1 MKRRRIPPALWSAE
15 ALLPL
20 LRPARRRLK
29 QPSTLPSLA
38 ILLALAAP
46 WFLSPRAAAGTGL
59 AALSVHVEPT
69 QGWLT
74 SLALVFALL
83 FSALY
88 VGAET
93 ALDLLR
99 PMHVKHAREK
109 GAKRAERL
117 EWQIEHRASLV
128 AATILGRQTMKL
140 AMVFF
145 GLMLASKLAATNSTG
160 QEPIFSLTV
169 WYSLLIVIPVGL
181 LSMVIDLVPK
191 SYATLHPHRVAFRL
205 DGFMRASWVLFG
217 IPAAFITFIANLLTS
232 RFGGQ
237 ATFEIQNP
245 VEEEIKVMVESAE
258 ESGEIE
264 GDERELLHSVFEF
277 TDTVAREI
285 MTPRVDLDAKS
296 ISSDPKEVIKLIQET
311 GHSRIPLYEDTDDQI
326 VGIVHAKDILLEAM
340 NTGEAINLRS
350 LMRPA
355 LFVPENKSLHDLLRE
370 MRQARTQLAVVQDEF
385 GGTAGIVTVE
395 DIVEEL
401 FGDIVDEY
409 DVEEPS
415 IQQLEGAYLVGG
427 KMHVDD
433 VNASLGSDFDSE
445 EFDTIGG
452 YVFGLFGR
460 QPKPQECLDDGKWRF
475 CVAETNGRRI
485 LQLRIEQLPEPAAA
499 DQAEVPE

>member
-1 MKRRRIPPALWSAE
+1 MKRRPRLWSA
-15 ALLPL
+15 ASLKPL
-20 LRPARRRLK
+20 FKEPKKKPRQPA
-29 QPSTLPSLA
+29 TLPSAA
-38 ILLALAAP
+38 ILVAIAIPWLLGWRLAPGTSCAAIS
-46 WFLSPRAAAGTGL
+46 L
-59 AALSVHVEPT
+59 HVDPT
-69 QGWLT
+69 MSWVT
-74 SLALVFALL
+74 VLALVMAMF

-88 VGAET
+88 VGSET

-99 PMHVKHAREK
+99 PMHVKHAKEK
-109 GAKRAERL
+109 SSKRAERL
-117 EWQIEHRASLV
+117 EWQMDHRASLI
-128 AATILGRQTMKL
+128 AACILGRQTMKL

-145 GLMLASKLAATNSTG
+145 SLTLASKMTG
-160 QEPIFSLTV
+160 GTSFGETAVYALC
-169 WYSLLIVIPVGL
+169 IVVPVGL

-191 SYATLHPHRVAFRL
+191 SYANLHPHRVALRL
-205 DGFMRASWVLFG
+205 DGFTRASWAIFAL
-217 IPAAFITFIANLLTS
+217 PAALITFVANLLTS
-232 RFGGQ
+232 RFGGE

-264 GDERELLHSVFEF
+264 VDERELLHSVFEF

-285 MTPRVDLDAKS
+285 MTPRVDLDAKP
-296 ISSDPKEVIKLIQET
+296 IGSDPLDVIKLIQET

-326 VGIVHAKDILLEAM
+326 MGIVHAKDLLLAAM
-340 NTGEAINLRS
+340 DKSKPINLRA

-370 MRQARTQLAVVQDEF
+370 MRHARTQLAVVQDEF

-415 IQQLEGAYLVGG
+415 IQEQNGVFLVGG

-433 VNASLGSDFDSE
+433 VNATLGSEFDSE

-460 QPKPQECLDDGKWRF
+460 QPKPLECLDDGLWRF

-485 LQLRIEQLPEPAAA
+485 LQLKIERLPEPVFSEPA
-499 DQAEVPE
+499 DESG